1 MNLLYWN
8 IRNNRI
14 ENFIADVIIEKNI
27 DVFIVSEF
35 KDLDFNKI
43 LNLLNDDYQLQDSFA
58 CEKVKILHKKE
69 IKLSLLRE
77 QHRHII
83 SKIHINKE
91 EILLTALHLPANP
104 HSTSDDRK
112 YEIRKII
119 SDIVEEERSIYKQ
132 KMQKTIDK
140 CKIL

>member
-43 LNLLNDDYQLQDSFA
+43 LNLLNDDYQLTQM
-58 CEKVKILHKKE
+58 IL
-69 IKLSLLRE
+69 
-77 QHRHII
+77 
-83 SKIHINKE
+83 
-91 EILLTALHLPANP
+91 ALYLGEVY
-104 HSTSDDRK
+104 D
-112 YEIRKII
+112 
-119 SDIVEEERSIYKQ
+119 
-132 KMQKTIDK
+132 
-140 CKIL
+140 